1 EPPSLRRRAGDLPAQ
16 LAVRDGPVSGVWLTG
31 AQSRGHR
38 AAAGSRGRRGQRG
51 FQRRRPSRCRPP
63 HAPSGA
69 RRRAGAILG
78 RRGGAESDGAR
89 RRPQS
94 HAHGAL
100 PRCGRRA
107 RASRLPRDPRPDAA
121 RAPAA
126 GDARLPDGLDD
137 AAARVRRRA
146 GRRPVAAPGDRA
158 RAIATGLSARGTAM
172 THRAPSS
179 RRALSDA
186 RAARLMLAPALIAL
200 ATLAAWPGLW
210 VLWLSLQRRIPVFGI
225 ERFVG
230 LSHYVFLA
238 TDPRFGN
245 ALKVTL
251 LFTFVSVALELLLG
265 VTVALALQ
273 GQQRGR
279 RVAVAL
285 LLLPWALP
293 SVVTA
298 RMFEWLY
305 HPSAGLLNFLLG
317 GQAINWLGEPILALP
332 ALIVADVWRTMPFV
346 ALLCYARVLTI
357 APDIYDAARV
367 DGAVATIR
375 DITLPLLRRVL
386 LIALLFRTLDALRA
400 FDLMF
405 VLTGGGPANTTE
417 TLTVYAY
424 RSLFQTLQL
433 GFGAAIGVV
442 VFVLVMLVA
451 WAYLRAM
458 APQDEA
464 TA

>member
-137 AAARVRRRA
+137 AAARVLRRA
-146 GRRPVAAPGDRA
+146 GRRQVAAPGDRA
-158 RAIATGLSARGTAM
+158 RATATGLSARGTAM

-200 ATLAAWPGLW
+200 AARAAGVAWGACGLPPPRRFRFSGWALWGAPPHFVSRAPAPRWGTAWRAPLLSPSGWGAGDLWPGGRSGGGW
-210 VLWLSLQRRIPVFGI
+210 EEQRRG
-225 ERFVG
+225 
-230 LSHYVFLA
+230 
-238 TDPRFGN
+238 PR
-245 ALKVTL
+245 V
-251 LFTFVSVALELLLG
+251 
-265 VTVALALQ
+265 
-273 GQQRGR
+273 
-279 RVAVAL
+279 
-285 LLLPWALP
+285 
-293 SVVTA
+293 
-298 RMFEWLY
+298 
-305 HPSAGLLNFLLG
+305 
-317 GQAINWLGEPILALP
+317 
-332 ALIVADVWRTMPFV
+332 
-346 ALLCYARVLTI
+346 
-357 APDIYDAARV
+357 
-367 DGAVATIR
+367 
-375 DITLPLLRRVL
+375 
-386 LIALLFRTLDALRA
+386 
-400 FDLMF
+400 
-405 VLTGGGPANTTE
+405 
-417 TLTVYAY
+417 
-424 RSLFQTLQL
+424 
-433 GFGAAIGVV
+433 
-442 VFVLVMLVA
+442 
-451 WAYLRAM
+451 
-458 APQDEA
+458 
-464 TA
+464 